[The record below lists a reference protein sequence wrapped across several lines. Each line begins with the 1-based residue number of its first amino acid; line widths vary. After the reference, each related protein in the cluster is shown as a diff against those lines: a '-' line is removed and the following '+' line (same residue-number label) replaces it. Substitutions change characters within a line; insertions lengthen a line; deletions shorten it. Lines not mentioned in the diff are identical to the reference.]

1 MKNPLNYQTTEYD
14 CGPTTLLNAMRY
26 LFKREEIPPDII
38 KHISLYSLDS
48 YNDKGE
54 SGKNGTSSMAMLF
67 LSEWLNKFG
76 KIKKFPISCE
86 CLPSEAVFIAQNSKI
101 VAALQQGGVAVV
113 RVRLGCWHYV
123 LLTGADG
130 QNINLFDPYFR
141 KIPFKQA
148 GLKII
153 TDKPNSMNRQVSFDN
168 INSFGKGLYALGPE
182 KTREAIIIFN
192 QKTQKTPGNTIE
204 YFI

>member
-1 MKNPLNYQTTEYD
+1 MKNPLSYQTTEYD

-76 KIKKFPISCE
+76 KIKNSLSAASVWQVKMCSSHKTAKL
-86 CLPSEAVFIAQNSKI
+86 LPPCSKAVSRWCA
-101 VAALQQGGVAVV
+101 
-113 RVRLGCWHYV
+113 
-123 LLTGADG
+123 
-130 QNINLFDPYFR
+130 
-141 KIPFKQA
+141 
-148 GLKII
+148 
-153 TDKPNSMNRQVSFDN
+153 
-168 INSFGKGLYALGPE
+168 
-182 KTREAIIIFN
+182 
-192 QKTQKTPGNTIE
+192 
-204 YFI
+204 